1 MNRMNTLLILTL
13 SMLFPVEIF
22 WDLGVGITEFSSNSI
37 SQSIQASTFHRLEGT
52 KKYYQMDYT
61 AALFHFEKISA
72 EDRISV
78 LYEYVDCYYSLGH
91 YTKALNILESFDET
105 QLTDNILFLK
115 SKIFLKLDLYNESL
129 NCLLYIRDN
138 FLDSE
143 YQGILMF
150 EIEKI
155 NLLNN
160 E

>member
-1 MNRMNTLLILTL
+1 MNRKNILFVFII
-13 SMLFPVEIF
+13 SSIFSVEIF
-22 WDLGVGITEFSSNSI
+22 WDLGVGITDFTSHTSS
-37 SQSIQASTFHRLEGT
+37 QTIQASTYHRLEGT

-61 AALFHFEKISA
+61 TALFHFEKINA
-72 EDRISV
+72 EDRLSV

-91 YTKALNILESFDET
+91 YTKALKILESFIET

-143 YQGILMF
+143 YQDILMF

>member
-1 MNRMNTLLILTL
+1 MNRNNILFIFIV
-13 SMLFPVEIF
+13 SSIFSVEIF
-22 WDLGVGITEFSSNSI
+22 WDLGVGITEFASPTSS
-37 SQSIQASTFHRLEGT
+37 QTIQASTYHRLEGT

-61 AALFHFEKISA
+61 SALFHFEKINT

-129 NCLLYIRDN
+129 NSLLYIRDN
-138 FLDSE
+138 FSDSE
-143 YQGILMF
+143 YQDILTF